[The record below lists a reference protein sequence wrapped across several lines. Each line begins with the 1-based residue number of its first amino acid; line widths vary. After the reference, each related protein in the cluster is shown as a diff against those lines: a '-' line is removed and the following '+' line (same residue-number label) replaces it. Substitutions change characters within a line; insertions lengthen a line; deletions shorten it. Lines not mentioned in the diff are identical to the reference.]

1 MLSIIIPA
9 LNEEKCLPL
18 LLREIKKQNFEED
31 YEIIVADADSQD
43 KTVEIAKSFG
53 CKITKG
59 GLPAKGRNE
68 GAKIAKGDT
77 FLFFDADNI
86 YLPDNFLTDLLSE
99 FKKRNLAVVSFPI
112 FPDGNSFD
120 KFAYRLYNFGAKLTQ
135 KFFAFATNA
144 VLVKREIFRKINGFD
159 EEIKI
164 GEDHDFAKRA
174 AKIGRFGFIKTEPVL
189 TSVRRFE
196 RDGRFKTY
204 LKYLLVG
211 IYMFFLGP
219 VKSDIFK
226 YRFDGLTNKNNK
238 IKYNRISSPR
248 KGADKDE
255 PLGSSPTMEELPK
268 EKEFLKLRAPSIKL
282 GKTFWLV
289 VLIIFLSSFFG
300 FLSGLISGSYFSSQF
315 KDYISRLN
323 PPAAEN
329 GNAYLPQTSQEET
342 TIKVVNDASQAVVS
356 IIVTKDLP
364 VIEQY
369 YINPFPEFPFN
380 FQIPQFRQKGTQKQ
394 EVGGGTGFFVS
405 EDGMILTN
413 AHVVSDTEADYTVLT
428 NDGKKYPAKILARD
442 AFRDLAIMKIENQG
456 KLPTLELGDSD
467 KLQIGQTVITIGN
480 ALGEFRNTVSV
491 GVISGL
497 GRTVSASGGGT
508 VETLEDVIQTDAAIN
523 KGNSGGPLLNLKG
536 QVIGVNFAMAESAEN
551 VGFAIPINKA
561 KKDIEQVKKT
571 GKIVYPFLG
580 VRYVLINET
589 IQQDNNLPVNYGAWV
604 KKGSQGEAA
613 IYPGSAAQTAGLKE
627 GDIILEFNGEKITA
641 ENSLAKIIMEYN
653 PGDKVVLKILRSG
666 QEKNIEATLGEM
678 KD

>member
-1 MLSIIIPA
+1 MLSIIIPT
-9 LNEEKCLPL
+9 LNEEKYLPL

-31 YEIIVADADSQD
+31 YEIIVADADSWD
-43 KTVEIAKSFG
+43 ETKKIAKSFG

-68 GAKIAKGDT
+68 GAKIAKGGT
-77 FLFFDADNI
+77 FLFLDADNI
-86 YLPDNFLTDLLSE
+86 FLPDDFLTDLLSK
-99 FKKRNLAVVSFPI
+99 FKKRNLAVASFPI
-112 FPDGNSFD
+112 FPDGGDEDKSSSSPFASLGNRFD
-120 KFAYRLYNFGAKLTQ
+120 KFAYRLYNFWVKLAQ
-135 KFFAFATNA
+135 RFLAFATNA
-144 VLVKREIFRKINGFD
+144 VLVKREIFEKIKGFD

-174 AKIGRFGFIKTEPVL
+174 AKIGKFGLIETEPVL
-189 TSVRRFE
+189 TSARRFE
-196 RDGRFKTY
+196 KDGRFRTY
-204 LKYLLVG
+204 LKYIFTG

-226 YRFDGLTNKNNK
+226 YRFNGLTNKNNK
-238 IKYNRISSPR
+238 IKYNR
-248 KGADKDE
+248 
-255 PLGSSPTMEELPK
+255 MEELPK
-268 EKEFLKLRAPSIKL
+268 EKEFLKLKAPSIKL

-289 VLIIFLSSFFG
+289 ILIIFLSSFFG

-315 KDYISRLN
+315 KDYISKLK
-323 PPAAEN
+323 PPTQQT
-329 GNAYLPQTSQEET
+329 GTGYLPQTSQEET
-342 TIKVVNDASQAVVS
+342 TIKVVNEASRAVVS

-369 YINPFPEFPFN
+369 YINPFPESPFN

-405 EDGMILTN
+405 EEGMILTN
-413 AHVVSDTEADYTVLT
+413 AHVVSDEEADYTVLT
-428 NDGKKYPAKILARD
+428 NDAKKFSAKVLARD
-442 AFRDLAIMKIENQG
+442 TFRDLAILKIENQE
-456 KLPTLELGDSD
+456 KFPTLKFGDSD

-536 QVIGVNFAMAESAEN
+536 EVIGVNFAMAEAAEN

-604 KKGSQGEAA
+604 KKGSGGEAA
-613 IYPGSAAQTAGLKE
+613 IYPNSAAQTAGLKE

-641 ENSLAKIIMEYN
+641 DNSLAKIIMEYN
-653 PGDKVVLKILRSG
+653 PGDKIVLKILRNG
-666 QEKNIEATLGEM
+666 QEKTIEATLGEM

>member
-9 LNEEKCLPL
+9 LNEEKYLPI
-18 LLREIKKQNFEED
+18 LLREIKKQDFED

-43 KTVEIAKSFG
+43 RTAEIAKSFG

-68 GAKIAKGDT
+68 GAKIAKGDI
-77 FLFFDADNI
+77 FLFLDADNI

-99 FKKRNLAVVSFPI
+99 FKKRKLSVASFTI
-112 FPDGNSFD
+112 CPDGNSFD
-120 KFAYRLYNFGAKLTQ
+120 RFAYSVYNFYVKLTQ

-174 AKIGRFGFIKTEPVL
+174 AKIGMFGFIETEPVL
-189 TSVRRFE
+189 TSARRFE

-204 LKYLLVG
+204 LKYLLAG
-211 IYMFFLGP
+211 IYTSFLGP

-226 YRFDGLTNKNNK
+226 YKFDGLTNKNNK

-248 KGADKDE
+248 EVGADEDE

-268 EKEFLKLRAPSIKL
+268 QKEFLKLRAPSIKL
-282 GKTFWLV
+282 GKTFWFII
-289 VLIIFLSSFFG
+289 LIIFLSSFFG
-300 FLSGLISGSYFSSQF
+300 FLSGLISGSYFSAQF
-315 KDYISRLN
+315 KDYISKLN
-323 PPAAEN
+323 QPATEN

-369 YINPFPEFPFN
+369 YINPFPDFPFN
-380 FQIPQFRQKGTQKQ
+380 FQIPQFRQKGVQKQ

-428 NDGKKYPAKILARD
+428 NDGKKYPAKVLARD

-551 VGFAIPINKA
+551 VGFALPINKA

-580 VRYVLINET
+580 VRYVLLNEI
-589 IQQDNNLPVNYGAWV
+589 IQQENNLPVNYGAWV
-604 KKGSQGEAA
+604 GKGSQGEAA
-613 IYPGSAAQTAGLKE
+613 VYPGSAAQTAGLKE

-666 QEKNIEATLGEM
+666 QEKTIEATLGEM